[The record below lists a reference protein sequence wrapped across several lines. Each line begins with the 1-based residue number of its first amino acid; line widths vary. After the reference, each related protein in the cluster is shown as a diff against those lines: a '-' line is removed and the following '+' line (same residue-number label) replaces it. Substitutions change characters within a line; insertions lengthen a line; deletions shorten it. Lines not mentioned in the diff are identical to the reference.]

1 MMSRAWKA
9 GRVTLILV
17 GAAAV
22 IGIALRVGAGW
33 YLQSAGGRAVVAE
46 RLGEAIGLPVEVRE
60 LNVGPLSS
68 TIGFR
73 VLDPALPNSPD
84 AEVLSVESASADV
97 SFTELVTG
105 RVRPKEVRLRGVS
118 VSLRLDASGKLLTTL
133 PTLPVGPPAGD
144 GSVPHVVVESAKI
157 TIRQEGRPAFTVSGV
172 SLEAGADGAKVVL
185 SGGADDPAWGRW
197 KLSGEVDRGADAGW
211 ADLATDDAPLSLELL
226 RSIPFIPREVWDNA
240 QPAGRGKATVRVTV
254 GGAPAREVGY
264 DVRIQSTGAATLAL
278 PPADVTLQDV
288 HCLVRVHAG
297 KVEVGG
303 TDGRPKAT
311 GKLAG
316 GVVRVAAK
324 YDFAPEPSV
333 AEPIVVEVEK
343 LAVKDLPAKWG
354 LKNLG
359 GNLPGTLSLESGF
372 LTGRAKLKVV
382 VPAVGEAQVFGGGS
396 GDITLPS
403 FLGGKGRIGVTLGGD
418 GRRLNFQLGET
429 TVGDGRAEP
438 REGPGDGNAATS
450 RNSTDVERAPVVS
463 SASSPPFP
471 PGEGG
476 PGGLGWPA
484 NPPAALAWSTPPPSP
499 LPQGGRGCP
508 PNGPSC
514 NTAEPAKGTGQS
526 VGASPPFPLR
536 EGGPGGLGGSG
547 LLLAT
552 TLLQPPAAKRP
563 DQTPV
568 EATLSLRDIDIA
580 QLIEQLELKIP
591 YKVAGKVTL
600 RAKLGVPLGEANTAA
615 SYKLSGTITSPE
627 LRFEGLTVQDAAA
640 DLHYQNGVLTLG
652 ELRGKVPHPGGVGEV
667 RGAAKAAISPAGDA
681 SAKLTLTKL
690 PLGPVLAAVPDLGIT
705 GSGVVT
711 GEAEFKAPFE
721 KLGDPTTWA
730 ASAKLSSDELT
741 VADRTAKAVSF
752 TAKID
757 KGVVT
762 LTDGAATIEGIP
774 VTAAGTLGLTGAFP
788 LDATVKAAGA
798 SVTDLRKLVPEL
810 KLPVS
815 VEGTLSAEA
824 RLTGTLS
831 PTALRAAGRVTA
843 TDVTLNKTAAN
854 HLDVRWELDPDLL
867 RVTDLKAQLFGGI
880 VDGKLEYPLVAD
892 RGGSFFLQFKDFD
905 AAQARAFVPDFPVRV
920 TGAVTG
926 KVAGTIPPAKDG
938 ARVGNLDVDLTA
950 PKMTVQGFPAEKL
963 VGKATAR
970 NGTIEYSLE
979 GHSLGG
985 TFEVKGRYPGA
996 KAEPAPKATR
1006 GSARLRNL
1014 DLSRLGSA
1022 LGVEGLRPLRGR
1034 VDLTFDYE
1042 NDLSAGA
1049 GRVSVRGLRWGGE
1062 ATADD
1067 LDAVLLLNDGQLE
1080 LRDLRGY
1087 MAGGI
1092 LRGRARVKIDDPGR
1106 NFVSL
1111 TLDRANTAKLLAP
1124 FGEAG
1129 AALEGNVSLVVR
1141 GSFGRTAR
1149 LTGAATLDRGSV
1161 GGAGV
1166 VGLRVPFEVTAG
1178 AAGGRLTVREATAL
1192 AGSGRTTG
1200 AVTVD
1205 WGAGAGVQVNGRV
1218 QMFDVPVRALAPGLG
1233 DNSFVGTGRL
1243 TGRFDVS
1250 GQNVRSAADLKGNL
1264 IAVLNGTSAREI
1276 PLLRQAV
1283 PYLNPLG
1290 AGRAFQTGDV
1300 RATLSG
1306 GVLRVQRLALA
1317 NPTTQLFAD
1326 GSITLSNNR
1335 LDLDVVAHTGQ
1346 IGPDVR
1352 GLRLL
1357 GLKLPTIGPVPIGL
1371 IQDVTQYL
1379 SNKTVRLTISGT
1391 VANPAVRVNT
1401 GALLREEAVRFFLS
1415 RYVLPAGAAGGL
1427 WEDNR

>member
-1 MMSRAWKA
+1 MMSRTWKF
-9 GRVTLILV
+9 GRLALIVV

-22 IGIALRVGAGW
+22 IGLALRVGAGW

-60 LNVGPLSS
+60 LNVGPMSS
-68 TIGFR
+68 TIAFR
-73 VLDPALPNSPD
+73 VLDPALSNSPD

-97 SFTELVTG
+97 SFSELVTG
-105 RVRPKEVRLRGVS
+105 RVQPKEVRLRGVS
-118 VSLRLDASGKLLTTL
+118 ISLRLDASGKLLTTL
-133 PTLPVGPPAGD
+133 PTLPAGQQPAGG
-144 GSVPHVVVESAKI
+144 GSVPHVVVESAKV

-172 SLEAGADGAKVVL
+172 SFEVGADGGKVVL
-185 SGGADDPAWGRW
+185 SGGVDDPAWERW
-197 KLSGEVDRGADAGW
+197 KLSGEVDRAAETGW
-211 ADLATDDAPLSLELL
+211 ADLATDDAPLRLELL
-226 RSIPFIPREVWDNA
+226 RSIPFMPREVWDNA
-240 QPAGRGKATVRVTV
+240 QPAGRGKATIRITV
-254 GGAPAREVGY
+254 GGAPARDVGY
-264 DVRIQSTGAATLAL
+264 DIRIQPTGAATVAL
-278 PPADVTLQDV
+278 PVADVTIQEVVGVL
-288 HCLVRVHAG
+288 RVHAG
-297 KVEVGG
+297 KVEIGG
-303 TDGRPKAT
+303 SDGRPAAT

-324 YDFAPEPSV
+324 YDYAPEPSV
-333 AEPIVVEVEK
+333 ADPIVVEVER
-343 LAVKDLPAKWG
+343 LAVKDLPEKWG

-359 GNLPGTLSLESGF
+359 GGLPGKLSLESGF
-372 LTGRAKLKVV
+372 LTGRAKVKLV
-382 VPAVGEAQVFGGGS
+382 VPAVGETQVFGGGS
-396 GDITLPS
+396 GDIALPS

-429 TVGDGRAEP
+429 TVAPPEKAGAGDGAQSKVVRPLIPRASP
-438 REGPGDGNAATS
+438 RPSPPGGEGEARRAGSVSDRRPTHLDPPPVAHAPGSPGISFTPVS
-450 RNSTDVERAPVVS
+450 KGDVERV
-463 SASSPPFP
+463 
-471 PGEGG
+471 
-476 PGGLGWPA
+476 
-484 NPPAALAWSTPPPSP
+484 
-499 LPQGGRGCP
+499 
-508 PNGPSC
+508 
-514 NTAEPAKGTGQS
+514 
-526 VGASPPFPLR
+526 
-536 EGGPGGLGGSG
+536 
-547 LLLAT
+547 LLAA
-552 TLLQPPAAKRP
+552 TLLQPPAPKRP

-615 SYKLSGTITSPE
+615 SYKLSGTISSPE

-640 DLHYQNGVLTLG
+640 ELHYQNGVLTLG
-652 ELRGKVPHPGGVGEV
+652 ELRAKVPHPGGVGEV
-667 RGAAKAAISPAGDA
+667 KGNAKAAISPAGDA
-681 SAKLTLTKL
+681 TAKLTLTKL
-690 PLGPVLAAVPDLGIT
+690 PLGPVLAAVPDLGVA
-705 GSGVVT
+705 GGGVVT
-711 GEAEFKAPFE
+711 GEADFKAPFE
-721 KLGDPTTWA
+721 KLQDPTAWT
-730 ASAKLSSDELT
+730 ASAKLTSDELT
-741 VADRTAKAVSF
+741 VADRTARAVSF
-752 TAKID
+752 AAKID

-762 LTDGAATIEGIP
+762 LTDGAATIEGIA
-774 VTAAGTLGLTGAFP
+774 VTAAGTLGLTGTFP
-788 LDATVKAAGA
+788 VDATVKAAGA

-810 KLPVS
+810 KLPVP
-815 VEGTLSAEA
+815 VEGSLNAEA

-831 PTALRAAGRVTA
+831 PTAINSSGRITA
-843 TDVTLNKTAAN
+843 TDLTLNKSATN
-854 HLDVRWELDPDLL
+854 HLDVRWELDPERL
-867 RVTDLKAQLFGGI
+867 RITQLKAGLFGGT
-880 VDGKLEYPLVAD
+880 VDGKLDYPLAAD
-892 RGGSFFLQFKDFD
+892 RGGSFDLAFKDFD

-970 NGTIEYSLE
+970 NGALEYSLE
-979 GHSLGG
+979 GHTLGG

-996 KAEPAPKATR
+996 KADPAPKATR

-1022 LGVEGLRPLRGR
+1022 LGVEGLRPLQGR
-1034 VDLTFDYE
+1034 VDVTFDYD
-1042 NDLSAGA
+1042 NDLSSGA
-1049 GRVSVRGLRWGGE
+1049 GRVSIRGLRWGGE

-1092 LRGRARVKIDDPGR
+1092 IRGRARVKLDDPGR
-1106 NFVSL
+1106 NFLSL
-1111 TLDRANTAKLLAP
+1111 TLDRANATKLLAP

-1129 AALEGNVSLVVR
+1129 AALQGNVSLVVR

-1149 LTGAATLDRGSV
+1149 LTGTATLDRGSV

-1192 AGSGRTTG
+1192 AGAGRTTG

-1205 WGAGAGVQVNGRV
+1205 WGVGAGVQVNGRV
-1218 QMFDVPVRALAPGLG
+1218 QMFDVPVAALAPGLSE
-1233 DNSFVGTGRL
+1233 NSFVGTGRL

-1264 IAVLNGTSAREI
+1264 IAVLNGASAQEI

-1283 PYLNPLG
+1283 PYLNPVG

-1357 GLKLPTIGPVPIGL
+1357 GLRLPTIGPVPVAL

-1379 SNKTVRLTISGT
+1379 SNRTVRLTISGT

-1427 WEDNR
+1427 FEDNR